1 MGKIKRTASA
11 GTMESSDAFVVI
23 EPAQELSVEIRSIV
37 MERFG
42 KAIEKTVREQLEE
55 CGVSAAKVR
64 VSDRGALDCVIRAR
78 IEAAVRRAEAEK

>member
-1 MGKIKRTASA
+1 MGEIKRTASA

-42 KAIEKTVREQLEE
+42 KAIEKTVMEQLEE

>member
-1 MGKIKRTASA
+1 MGEIKRTASA

-55 CGVSAAKVR
+55 CGVKPDLIRLSVGIEYIDDIIADVEQALSAA
-64 VSDRGALDCVIRAR
+64 G
-78 IEAAVRRAEAEK
+78 E